1 MITDDI
7 LETIKKSN
15 KFAITF
21 HKSPDGDSIGSAL
34 ALFQGLK
41 SIGKQITLLSMEKV
55 PEDFKFLPY
64 SDIIDPDKFEV
75 ESDVDCVIV
84 LDCGDKKRINAN
96 LDFDSKSYTIVNID
110 HHLTNEQYGDLNYVD
125 TKAAAVSEIMYD
137 ILKKIDINIDKDMAI
152 CMYTSLITDT
162 GSFRYS
168 STTEKTHN
176 IAGNLINTGFDFSK
190 IHRMLFENKKFEKV
204 KLSGKAIE
212 SMKII
217 DESICVI
224 YVTKAMID
232 EVVKDGMDID
242 THDIVNIGLQIGKV
256 EVALLLKESEEGIKA
271 SLRSKEIVDVRKI
284 AEKFNGGG
292 HMRAAGL
299 EIHGKDINEAGNLII
314 KEIQKELM

>member
-41 SIGKQITLLSMEKV
+41 SIGKQVALLSMEKV

-75 ESDVDCVIV
+75 EFDIDCVIV

-96 LDFDSKSYTIVNID
+96 LDFNSKSYTIVNID
-110 HHLTNEQYGDLNYVD
+110 HHLTNEQYGDLNYID
-125 TKAAAVSEIMYD
+125 TKAAAVSEIIYD
-137 ILKKIDINIDKDMAI
+137 ILKKFDINIDRDIAI

-190 IHRMLFENKKFEKV
+190 IHRVLFENKKFEKV

-232 EVVKDGMDID
+232 EVVKDDIDID

-292 HMRAAGL
+292 HVRAAGL
-299 EIHGKDINEAGNLII
+299 EIHGKDINEAENLII